1 MRTYNRATLI
11 GHVGND
17 VELRRTAT
25 GKSVVNLSLATTQRH
40 KDKEA
45 STTWH
50 RIVLWDKHAELA
62 ERFVRKGHC
71 LYVEGP
77 LNERKWT
84 DSAGVTRFKTELVA
98 RELIFL
104 TKAATGHEDAPGARF
119 SAPGQRAPDGEELSE
134 VRGEIPF

>member
-1 MRTYNRATLI
+1 MRTFNRATLI

-40 KDKEA
+40 KDGDT

-50 RIVLWDKHAELA
+50 RVVLWDKKAELA
-62 ERFVRKGHC
+62 ERFVRKGSC

-77 LNERKWT
+77 LTERQWT
-84 DSAGVTRFKTELVA
+84 DAQGQTRYKTELVA

-104 TKAATGHEDAPGARF
+104 SKAQTGHESAPPERSGAPGR
-119 SAPGQRAPDGEELSE
+119 RAPDGEELAE
-134 VRGEIPF
+134 VRGEIPL